1 MQIYDC
7 LYNNYKVLHIL
18 ACEQAPGK
26 DRKNF
31 GERKTEEFG
40 GEAIGAGPTGSLSA
54 GYVYFKLSTF
64 SLQLINN

>member
-1 MQIYDC
+1 VSAKQ
-7 LYNNYKVLHIL
+7 
-18 ACEQAPGK
+18 
-26 DRKNF
+26 KNS
-31 GERKTEEFG
+31 E